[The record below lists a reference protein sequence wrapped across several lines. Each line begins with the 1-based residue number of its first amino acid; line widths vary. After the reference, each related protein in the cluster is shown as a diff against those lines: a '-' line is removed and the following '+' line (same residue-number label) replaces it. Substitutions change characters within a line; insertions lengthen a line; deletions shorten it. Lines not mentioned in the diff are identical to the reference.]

1 MVVRFFMQQA
11 HYRSTLDFSNE
22 ALKASEKGF
31 ERLMQAIEKVGLALP
46 IVVRLEGTNAKEG
59 LDILN
64 ASNFN
69 IITEADLTRAA
80 KQVVEMAK

>member
-1 MVVRFFMQQA
+1 M
-11 HYRSTLDFSNE
+11 
-22 ALKASEKGF
+22 
-31 ERLMQAIEKVGLALP
+31 
-46 IVVRLEGTNAKEG
+46 VRLEGTNAKEG

-69 IITEADLTRAA
+69 IITEADLTQAA

>member
-31 ERLMQAIEKVGLALP
+31 ERLMQAVEKAGLKLNIAAPQDAPSMTMAIEKYIKA
-46 IVVRLEGTNAKEG
+46 NK
-59 LDILN
+59 
-64 ASNFN
+64 
-69 IITEADLTRAA
+69 
-80 KQVVEMAK
+80 